1 MRLGL
6 RRLRDVPLFWK
17 LLLPFLGLVVVIGLL
32 GSFLTVRNLSTQAQA
47 TLDHD
52 LLRESLDVRALV
64 HDRELYLL
72 ESANF
77 AANLQGVGESVRRH
91 DRASIERLLRSVLAL
106 KSDLGLLA
114 VIDPAGDGFSE
125 FEGMPGTRPVLTEG
139 GSWKGIPF
147 VDRALRST
155 DGNMSP
161 GVLQRGGE
169 PMLVVAAPICISTT
183 GCSPVGVALT
193 GVRIDE
199 ILREAR
205 SRLDAT
211 NTIEF
216 RSTGVA
222 VYDEAGVE
230 LASAG
235 PVVRGRAPN
244 DVSRLTRRR
253 AKVNGV
259 ETATLYAPYTLGGD
273 PAGTIAVSRPTAAA
287 FASARATG
295 LRLALLV
302 LLSMLGVIALGAA
315 LSRFMLA
322 QVRPLVAT
330 NRALGRGDFRA
341 RAPVLGNDEL
351 GELAVG
357 LNDMADQLQASHE
370 TLELRVRQRTE
381 EVQRLLKERTQFFA
395 SVSHEFR
402 TPLAVILG
410 QVNMLRDAEYRKKNS
425 PRSLETIQESSEQ
438 LLSLIDDLLA
448 AARAEAGQLEV
459 SMESVRLNDVVVGV
473 QRTLEGLAHSGE
485 HDLTIDVPEQLP
497 AMHADPARLREILL
511 NLVDNSV
518 KYTPAGGL
526 IELSARN
533 GNGVISVSVSDNGP
547 GIPKRLSKKIFQ
559 PFAQVPGTSTQ
570 RGQSSSGLGLALTKR
585 LVEAQGGTISF
596 ESTKGAGTTFVFTLP
611 LADEQPTR
619 RGKGTA

>member
-1 MRLGL
+1 MRLIP

-52 LLRESLDVRALV
+52 LLRESLEVRALV

-77 AANLQGVGESVRRH
+77 AANLQGVGESVRRR
-91 DRASIERLLRSVLAL
+91 DGAGLERLLRSVLAL

-114 VIDPAGDGFSE
+114 VIDPAGDGFRE
-125 FEGMPGTRPVLTEG
+125 FEGRPGSLPVLIG
-139 GSWKGIPF
+139 GRSWKGVPF
-147 VDRALRST
+147 VNRALRST
-155 DGNMSP
+155 DGSMSP
-161 GVLQRGGE
+161 GILDRGGE
-169 PMLVVAAPICISTT
+169 PMLVVAAPICLSTT
-183 GCSPVGVALT
+183 GCSPAGVALT
-193 GVRIDE
+193 GVRIDT

-216 RSTGVA
+216 RGTGVA
-222 VYDEAGVE
+222 VYDEAGLE
-230 LASAG
+230 LGSDG

-273 PAGTIAVSRPTAAA
+273 SAGTIAVSRPTAAA

-330 NRALGRGDFRA
+330 NRALGRGDFTA
-341 RAPVLGNDEL
+341 RAPVLGDDEL

-357 LNDMADQLQASHE
+357 LNDMAEQLQASHE

-410 QVNMLRDAEYRKKNS
+410 QVNMLRDADFRKRNS

-448 AARAEAGQLEV
+448 AARAEAGQLDV
-459 SMESVRLNDVVVGV
+459 RMESVRLTDVIAGV
-473 QRTLEGLAHSGE
+473 RRTLEGLAHSGE
-485 HDLTIDVPEQLP
+485 HDLTIDVPKQL
-497 AMHADPARLREILL
+497 AAVHADPARLREILL

-526 IELSARN
+526 IEVSATN
-533 GNGVISVSVSDNGP
+533 GNGMISVSVRDNGP
-547 GIPKRLSKKIFQ
+547 GIPKRLTKKIFQ

-585 LVEAQGGTISF
+585 LVEAQGGTVWF
-596 ESTKGAGTTFVFTLP
+596 DSTKGAGTTFVFTLP
-611 LADEQPTR
+611 LADEQPPT
-619 RGKGTA
+619 RGKGKA